1 MQWFIV
7 ADSYPGAHNTSTST
21 KRVPVAPTVMLVIS
35 FLRRVTMYRFL
46 CILMLAFAF
55 ACGSDNG
62 PTAPEPEPPAPTPVQ
77 PHHTRDAPRLGPGD
91 SCEFGGSVLRVR
103 EDGFGC
109 VGPLCAGTGVTIN
122 DFSATKIAG
131 TDRWRIDSLPGG

>member
-1 MQWFIV
+1 MHRYFW
-7 ADSYPGAHNTSTST
+7 
-21 KRVPVAPTVMLVIS
+21 
-35 FLRRVTMYRFL
+35 
-46 CILMLAFAF
+46 ILILAFAF

-77 PHHTRDAPRLGPGD
+77 PTPSTPVTRPVCTVGMELGPGD

-109 VGPLCAGTGVTIN
+109 VGPICAGTGVTIN
-122 DFSATKIAG
+122 DFSATRIAG
-131 TDRWRIDSLPGG
+131 TDRGRIDSLPGG